1 MSNQETILIVDDDTF
16 NLEVLYT
23 LLSETGYRTLI
34 AESGEGALD
43 QAEIGPPDLILLDI
57 MMPGMSGIETCREFK
72 RRETLA
78 DIPIIFITAL
88 TDMESKLRGFSAG
101 GVDYITKPIQHEE
114 VLARVRTHLTIR
126 RQRRELEIINRDKDR
141 FFSILAHDLK
151 NPLVTFLTGTDLLLD
166 PKSTPDVGDEILRM
180 LSAQARGLYNLLE
193 NLLEWARIQ
202 IGGKQFRL
210 ENCDLLEEY
219 RLAVTPILP
228 AIEEKGISV
237 VNAVPEGCTVYCDRN
252 ALQTVIR
259 NIVSN
264 AAKFSSPGGTITVGA
279 DFRDTGEKSPLPE
292 TASHPEAAPLPPRAP
307 YDGKTFFVRDTGI
320 GMNEREISLLFRID
334 AQFKRPGT
342 EGESGTGLGLILC
355 RELVEKMGGRIWA
368 ESVEGKG
375 SEFYFSLPA
384 G

>member
-1 MSNQETILIVDDDTF
+1 MSDKETILLVDDDTS

-23 LLSETGYRTLI
+23 LLSETGYRPLI

-43 QAEIGPPDLILLDI
+43 QAEIEPPDLILLDI
-57 MMPGMSGIETCREFK
+57 MMPGLSGIETCREFK

-88 TDMESKLRGFSAG
+88 TDMESKLGGFNAG

-114 VLARVRTHLTIR
+114 VLARIRTHMTIR
-126 RQRRELEIINRDKDR
+126 RQQRELKRINRDKDR

-166 PKSTPDVGDEILRM
+166 PKASPDIGDEVLKM
-180 LSAQARGLYNLLE
+180 LSTQARGLYNLLE

-210 ENCDLLEEY
+210 ERCELLEAY
-219 RLAVTPILP
+219 RNAVNPILP

-237 VNAVPEGCTVYCDRN
+237 VNRIPEKCGMYCDRN
-252 ALQTVIR
+252 ALETVIR
-259 NIVSN
+259 NLVSN
-264 AAKFSSPGGTITVGA
+264 AAKFTPSGGTITVGA
-279 DFRDTGEKSPLPE
+279 DSGAAGTPDTPG
-292 TASHPEAAPLPPRAP
+292 TAEAAGAAE
-307 YDGKTFFVRDTGI
+307 GKVTFFVRDTGI
-320 GMNEREISLLFRID
+320 GMSARELGLLFRID
-334 AQFKRPGT
+334 THFKRPGT

-355 RELVEKMGGRIWA
+355 GELVEKMGGCIRA
-368 ESVEGKG
+368 ESVEGEG
-375 SEFYFSLPA
+375 SVFRISLPA